1 MAMSPLALVSY
12 VGGPALLSN
21 ATALF
26 ILSTSNR
33 FARSLDRARILA
45 ERPDASEDGQNE
57 LRDAHRRVR
66 LIVRA
71 LTSFYFAAA
80 TFALGTLAAIAGA
93 AIAEIQNAPMLS
105 EIVGGAATVGILG
118 FVAFVVGAV
127 CLVIEA
133 RITERMF
140 AREAEVALALARK
153 T

>member
-1 MAMSPLALVSY
+1 MTSNPLALISY

-33 FARSLDRARILA
+33 FARSLDRARTLA
-45 ERPDASEDGQNE
+45 EQPGESAEAQEE

-71 LTSFYFAAA
+71 LTNFYFAAA
-80 TFALGTLAAIAGA
+80 VFALGTLAAIAGA
-93 AIAEIQNAPMLS
+93 ALAEIQNAPMLS
-105 EIVGGAATVGILG
+105 VIVGGAGVIGILG
-118 FVAFVVGAV
+118 FVAFTVGAI

-140 AREAEVALALARK
+140 AREAKVALALARK
-153 T
+153 R